1 MMAPC
6 PGGFILNNDATSK
19 QRQPIVAVLGHVD
32 HGKTSILDHIRSLG
46 VNSRSSVMA
55 REAGGIT
62 QHIGATEIPANLLN
76 EVCGDLLGGKKF
88 NSPGLLFIDTP
99 GHHSFTAL
107 RSRGGALA
115 DIAILVIDVMEGC
128 QPQTLESIRI
138 LKQQKTP
145 FVLALNKVDRIHGWN
160 CIPNRSTRKSMQSQS
175 KEVLETFDKKFWELV
190 GKLSEYGFNVDL
202 YSKIKNFTDTIA
214 AVPCSAKEGEGIQ
227 DLLAITIG
235 LAERF
240 LVERLKDVHGHGE
253 GTILELKDEQGLG
266 KTLDL
271 ILYKGTLSK
280 GDEVLL
286 VSQEGPFWSHIKGM
300 FSPRGMSEMRDAG
313 DRWDS
318 VNTVNAAG
326 GIKINGPFF
335 DKVLVGTTLRVFS
348 KEDSRVLQ
356 KVQKLTSDIAR
367 ANADGKLDRVRDL
380 KLQRNN
386 SLELISPEAFQ
397 RFKSAK
403 LESKIS
409 VKLEEEGVVIK
420 SDTLGG
426 LEALAFELDKIEV
439 PIRFATIGEIKK
451 KDVRAAEISNNPLHR
466 VILSFNTA
474 VSKDALLSLEKNK
487 EIKLISG
494 EVIYHIL
501 EKFDDWI
508 ENRKRELSES
518 KRESLVHPG
527 KILLLKDHVF
537 RRNNPAVVG
546 IKVLAGRIQIGQ
558 YLLKLDGKRIGQI
571 RSIRIGEDTIKMAE
585 SGQEV
590 AVAIKGVTIGR
601 NLNEEDILLVDI
613 PSLHASKLQK
623 MDLSS
628 SENEILLELIEIQRK
643 KDHFW
648 GR

>member
-1 MMAPC
+1 MGASV
-6 PGGFILNNDATSK
+6 LTNDNSVK

-46 VNSRSSVMA
+46 LNSQSSVMA

-62 QHIGATEIPANLLN
+62 QHIGATEIPAELLN
-76 EVCGDLLGGKKF
+76 EVCGNLLGGKKF

-107 RSRGGALA
+107 RRRGGALA
-115 DIAILVIDVMEGC
+115 DIAILVIDIMEGC

-145 FVLALNKVDRIHGWN
+145 FVLALNKVDRIHGWESKF
-160 CIPNRSTRKSMQSQS
+160 NRSTALSIKSQS
-175 KEVLETFDKKFWELV
+175 KDSLALFEKKFWDLV
-190 GKLSEYGFNVDL
+190 GNLSEHGFNVDL
-202 YSKIKNFTDTIA
+202 YSKITDFTDTIA

-227 DLLAITIG
+227 DLLAITVG

-240 LVERLKDVHGHGE
+240 LGERLKDVHGDAE

-271 ILYKGTLSK
+271 ILYKGELSK
-280 GDEVLL
+280 GDEILL
-286 VSQEGPFWSHIKGM
+286 VSQDGPFWSHIKGM

-318 VNTVNAAG
+318 VEMVSAAG
-326 GIKINGPFF
+326 GIKINGPNF

-348 KEDSRVLQ
+348 KEDALTLQ
-356 KVQKLTSDIAR
+356 KVQKLTTDIGR
-367 ANADGKLDRVRDL
+367 ANADGKINRVSDL
-380 KLQRNN
+380 KHQR
-386 SLELISPEAFQ
+386 SIILEEISPEAFE

-403 LESKIS
+403 KESKIS
-409 VKLEEEGVVIK
+409 VQLEEEGIIIK

-439 PIRFATIGEIKK
+439 PIRSATIGEIKK
-451 KDVRAAEISNNPLHR
+451 KDIRAAEISANPLHCA
-466 VILSFNTA
+466 ILSFNTSIGKEA
-474 VSKDALLSLEKNK
+474 IEALEKSK
-487 EIKLISG
+487 SIKLIEG
-494 EVIYHIL
+494 KVIYHIL
-501 EKFDDWI
+501 EKFEEWLEI
-508 ENRKRELSES
+508 RERELAEAKRED
-518 KRESLVHPG
+518 LVHPG
-527 KILLLKDHVF
+527 KIKLLKDHIF

-546 IKVLAGRIQIGQ
+546 IRVLGGRIQVGQ
-558 YLLKLDGKRIGQI
+558 NLLKLDGTRVGQI
-571 RSIRIGEDTIKMAE
+571 RSIRTGEDSMKEAE
-585 SGQEV
+585 NGQEV
-590 AVAIKGVTIGR
+590 ALAIKGVTIGR
-601 NLNEEDILLVDI
+601 QVDEEDTLLVDV
-613 PSLHASKLQK
+613 PSSHASKLQK
-623 MDLSS
+623 MDLSA
-628 SENEILLELIEIQRK
+628 SENQILQELIEIHRI

>member
-1 MMAPC
+1 MASDN
-6 PGGFILNNDATSK
+6 FSK

-46 VNSRSSVMA
+46 VNSQSSVMA

-76 EVCGDLLGGKKF
+76 DVCGDLLGGKKF

-115 DIAILVIDVMEGC
+115 DIAILVIDIMEGC

-145 FVLALNKVDRIHGWN
+145 FVLALNKVDRIHGWD
-160 CIPNRSTRKSMQSQS
+160 CKFNRSTAKSLNSQS
-175 KEVLETFDKKFWELV
+175 KETLEIFEKKFWDLI
-190 GKLSEYGFNVDL
+190 GNLSEHGFNIDL
-202 YSKIKNFTDTIA
+202 YSKITDFTDTIA

-227 DLLAITIG
+227 DLLAITVG

-240 LVERLKDVHGHGE
+240 LIERLKDVHGHGE

-271 ILYKGTLSK
+271 ILFKGKLSK

-318 VNTVNAAG
+318 VDTVNAAG
-326 GIKINGPFF
+326 GIKINGPDF
-335 DKVLVGTTLRVFS
+335 DRVLVGTTLRVFS
-348 KEDSRVLQ
+348 KEDSTILQ
-356 KVQKLTSDIAR
+356 KVQKLTADITR
-367 ANADGKLDRVRDL
+367 ANADGKVDRVNDI
-380 KLQRNN
+380 KKQRKIVLD
-386 SLELISPEAFQ
+386 SISNEAFE

-426 LEALAFELDKIEV
+426 LEALAFELEKIDV
-439 PIRFATIGEIKK
+439 PIRSATIGEIKK
-451 KDVRAAEISNNPLHR
+451 RDVRAAEISNEPLHR
-466 VILSFNTA
+466 IILSFNTTL
-474 VSKDALLSLEKNK
+474 SKEASIALDKNK

-494 EVIYHIL
+494 QVIYHIL
-501 EKFDDWI
+501 EKFEEWVEI
-508 ENRKRELSES
+508 RKRELSES
-518 KRESLVHPG
+518 KRENLVHPG
-527 KILLLKDHVF
+527 KILLLKDHIF

-546 IKVLAGRIQIGQ
+546 IKVLGGRIQIGQ
-558 YLLKLDGKRIGQI
+558 YLLNLDGKRIGQI
-571 RSIRIGEDTIKMAE
+571 RSIRIGEESIKMAE
-585 SGQEV
+585 NGQEV

-601 NLNEEDILLVDI
+601 NLDEEDKLLVDI

-623 MDLSS
+623 MDLSA

>member
-1 MMAPC
+1 M
-6 PGGFILNNDATSK
+6 TSEINIE

-46 VNSRSSVMA
+46 VDSQSSVMA

-62 QHIGATEIPANLLN
+62 QHIGATEIPSELLN
-76 EVCGDLLGGKKF
+76 EVCGNLLGGKKF

-115 DIAILVIDVMEGC
+115 DIAILVIDVLEGC

-145 FVLALNKVDRIHGWN
+145 FVLALNKVDRIHGWE
-160 CIPNRSTRKSMQSQS
+160 CKFNRSTAHSMKNQS
-175 KEVLETFDKKFWELV
+175 KEALALFEQKFWELV
-190 GKLSEYGFNVDL
+190 GKLSEQGFNVDL
-202 YSKIKNFTDTIA
+202 YSKISDFTDTIA

-227 DLLAITIG
+227 DLLAITVG

-240 LVERLKDVHGHGE
+240 LGDRLKDVHGEAE

-280 GDEVLL
+280 GDEILL

-313 DRWDS
+313 DRWD
-318 VNTVNAAG
+318 TVETVSAAG
-326 GIKINGPFF
+326 GIKINGPNF

-348 KEDSRVLQ
+348 KDDAAILQ
-356 KVQKLTSDIAR
+356 KVQKLTTDIAR
-367 ANADGKLDRVRDL
+367 ANADGKMERVSDM
-380 KLQRNN
+380 KNQRNIV
-386 SLELISPEAFQ
+386 LEEISAEAFE

-403 LESKIS
+403 MESKIS
-409 VKLEEEGVVIK
+409 VQLEEEGVVIK

-426 LEALAFELDKIEV
+426 LEALAFELEKISV
-439 PIRFATIGEIKK
+439 PIRSATIGEVKK
-451 KDVRAAEISNNPLHR
+451 KDIRAAEISANPLHCA
-466 VILSFNTA
+466 ILSFNTSI
-474 VSKDALLSLEKNK
+474 SKEATEALEKSKN
-487 EIKLISG
+487 INLIEG
-494 EVIYHIL
+494 QVIYHIL
-501 EKFDDWI
+501 EKFEEWMEI
-508 ENRKRELSES
+508 RQRELAES
-518 KRESLVHPG
+518 KREDLVHPG
-527 KILLLKDHVF
+527 KIKLLKDHIF

-546 IKVLAGRIQIGQ
+546 IRVLGGRIKVGQ
-558 YLLKLDGKRIGQI
+558 NLLKLDGKKVGQI
-571 RSIRIGEDTIKMAE
+571 RSIRVGEDSMKEAE
-585 SGQEV
+585 NGQEV
-590 AVAIKGVTIGR
+590 ALAIKGVTIGR
-601 NLNEEDILLVDI
+601 QVDEEDILLVDI
-613 PSLHASKLQK
+613 PSSHASKLQQ
-623 MDLSS
+623 MDLSA
-628 SENEILLELIEIQRK
+628 SENQILQELIEIHRIS
-643 KDHFW
+643 DHFW

>member
-1 MMAPC
+1 
-6 PGGFILNNDATSK
+6 LTSEINFE

-46 VNSRSSVMA
+46 VDSQSSVMA

-62 QHIGATEIPANLLN
+62 QHIGATEIPSELLN
-76 EVCGDLLGGKKF
+76 DVCGDLLGGKKF

-115 DIAILVIDVMEGC
+115 DIAILVIDVLEGC

-145 FVLALNKVDRIHGWN
+145 FVLALNKIDRIHGWE
-160 CIPNRSTRKSMQSQS
+160 CKFNRSTANSMKNQS
-175 KEVLETFDKKFWELV
+175 KESLALFEQKFWELV
-190 GKLSEYGFNVDL
+190 GKLSEHGFNVDL
-202 YSKIKNFTDTIA
+202 YSKISDFTDTIA

-227 DLLAITIG
+227 DLLAITVG

-240 LVERLKDVHGHGE
+240 LGDRLKDVHGEAE

-280 GDEVLL
+280 GDEILL

-313 DRWDS
+313 DRWDN
-318 VNTVNAAG
+318 VETARAAG
-326 GIKINGPFF
+326 GIKINGPNF

-348 KEDSRVLQ
+348 KDDAAILQ
-356 KVQKLTSDIAR
+356 KVQKLTTDIAR
-367 ANADGKLDRVRDL
+367 ANADGKMERVSDM
-380 KLQRNN
+380 KHQRTIV
-386 SLELISPEAFQ
+386 LEEITSEAFE

-403 LESKIS
+403 MESKIS
-409 VKLEEEGVVIK
+409 VQLEEEGVVIK

-426 LEALAFELDKIEV
+426 LEALAFELDKINV
-439 PIRFATIGEIKK
+439 PIRSATIGEIKK
-451 KDVRAAEISNNPLHR
+451 KDIRAAEISANPLYCA
-466 VILSFNTA
+466 ILSFNTSI
-474 VSKDALLSLEKNK
+474 SKEAADALDKSKN
-487 EIKLISG
+487 IKLIEG
-494 EVIYHIL
+494 QVIYHIL
-501 EKFDDWI
+501 EKFEEWMEI
-508 ENRKRELSES
+508 RQRELAES
-518 KRESLVHPG
+518 KREDLVHPG
-527 KILLLKDHVF
+527 KIKLLKDHIF

-546 IKVLAGRIQIGQ
+546 IRVLGGRIKVGQ
-558 YLLKLDGKRIGQI
+558 NLLKLDGKKVGQI
-571 RSIRIGEDTIKMAE
+571 RSIRIGDDSMKEAE
-585 SGQEV
+585 NGQEV
-590 AVAIKGVTIGR
+590 ALAIKGVTIGR
-601 NLNEEDILLVDI
+601 QVDEEDILLVDI
-613 PSLHASKLQK
+613 PSSHASKLQQ
-623 MDLSS
+623 MDLSA
-628 SENEILLELIEIQRK
+628 SENQILQELIEIHRIS
-643 KDHFW
+643 DHFW

>member
-1 MMAPC
+1 MLT
-6 PGGFILNNDATSK
+6 GDDFSK

-46 VNSRSSVMA
+46 VDSQSSVMA

-62 QHIGATEIPANLLN
+62 QHIGATEIPATLLN
-76 EVCGDLLGGKKF
+76 DVCGDLLGGKQF

-115 DIAILVIDVMEGC
+115 DIAILVIDIMEGC

-145 FVLALNKVDRIHGWN
+145 FVLALNKVDRIHGWESVF
-160 CIPNRSTRKSMQSQS
+160 NRSTAKSLKSQS
-175 KEVLETFDKKFWELV
+175 KESLAIFEKKFWELV
-190 GKLSEYGFNVDL
+190 GNLSEHGFNVDL
-202 YSKIKNFTDTIA
+202 YSKITDFTDTIA

-227 DLLAITIG
+227 DLLAITVG

-240 LVERLKDVHGHGE
+240 LVERLKDVHGFGE
-253 GTILELKDEQGLG
+253 GTIIELKDEQGLG

-271 ILYKGTLSK
+271 ILYKGELSK

-286 VSQEGPFWSHIKGM
+286 VSQDGPFWSHIKGM

-318 VNTVNAAG
+318 VEMVSAAG
-326 GIKINGPFF
+326 GIKINGPDF

-348 KEDSRVLQ
+348 KDDSSKLQ
-356 KVQKLTSDIAR
+356 KVQKLTADIAR
-367 ANADGKLDRVRDL
+367 ANADGKMDRVSEI
-380 KLQRNN
+380 KNQR
-386 SLELISPEAFQ
+386 SLALELISPEAFQ

-426 LEALAFELDKIEV
+426 LEALAFELEKIEI
-439 PIRFATIGEIKK
+439 PIRSATIGEVKK
-451 KDVRAAEISNNPLHR
+451 RDIRAAEISNDPLHCA
-466 VILSFNTA
+466 ILSFNTTISREA
-474 VSKDALLSLEKNK
+474 SIALEKNK
-487 EIKLISG
+487 QIKLISG
-494 EVIYHIL
+494 QVIYHIL
-501 EKFDDWI
+501 EQFEEWLEI
-508 ENRKRELSES
+508 RKRELAES
-518 KRESLVHPG
+518 KRENLVHPG
-527 KILLLKDHVF
+527 KIKLLQDHVF

-546 IKVLAGRIQIGQ
+546 IRVLGGRIQVGQ
-558 YLLKLDGKRIGQI
+558 FLLKLDGKRVGQI
-571 RSIRIGEDTIKMAE
+571 RSIRIGEDSMKSAE

-590 AVAIKGVTIGR
+590 AIAIKGVTIGR
-601 NLNEEDILLVDI
+601 NVDEEDILLVDV
-613 PSLHASKLQK
+613 PSSHASKLQK
-623 MDLSS
+623 MDLNA
-628 SENEILLELIEIQRK
+628 SENQILLELIEIQRI

>member
-1 MMAPC
+1 M
-6 PGGFILNNDATSK
+6 TSEINFE

-46 VNSRSSVMA
+46 VDSQSSVMA

-62 QHIGATEIPANLLN
+62 QHIGATEIPSELLN
-76 EVCGDLLGGKKF
+76 DVCGDLLGGKKF

-115 DIAILVIDVMEGC
+115 DIAILVIDVLEGC

-145 FVLALNKVDRIHGWN
+145 FVLALNKIDRIHGWE
-160 CIPNRSTRKSMQSQS
+160 CKFNRSTANSMKNQS
-175 KEVLETFDKKFWELV
+175 KESLALFEQKFWELV
-190 GKLSEYGFNVDL
+190 GKLSEHGFNVDL
-202 YSKIKNFTDTIA
+202 YSKISDFTDTIA

-227 DLLAITIG
+227 DLLAITVG

-240 LVERLKDVHGHGE
+240 LGDRLKDVHGEAE

-280 GDEVLL
+280 GDEILL

-313 DRWDS
+313 DRWDN
-318 VNTVNAAG
+318 VETARAAG
-326 GIKINGPFF
+326 GIKINGPNF

-348 KEDSRVLQ
+348 KDDAAILQ
-356 KVQKLTSDIAR
+356 KVQKLTTDIAR
-367 ANADGKLDRVRDL
+367 ANADGKMERVSDM
-380 KLQRNN
+380 KHQRTIV
-386 SLELISPEAFQ
+386 LEEITSEAFE

-403 LESKIS
+403 MESKIS
-409 VKLEEEGVVIK
+409 VQLEEEGVVIK

-426 LEALAFELDKIEV
+426 LEALAFELDKINV
-439 PIRFATIGEIKK
+439 PIRSATIGEIKK
-451 KDVRAAEISNNPLHR
+451 KDIRAAEISANPLYCA
-466 VILSFNTA
+466 ILSFNTSI
-474 VSKDALLSLEKNK
+474 SKEAADALDKSKN
-487 EIKLISG
+487 IKLIEG
-494 EVIYHIL
+494 QVIYHIL
-501 EKFDDWI
+501 EKFEEWMEI
-508 ENRKRELSES
+508 RQRELAES
-518 KRESLVHPG
+518 KREDLVHPG
-527 KILLLKDHVF
+527 KIKLLKDHIF

-546 IKVLAGRIQIGQ
+546 IRVLGGRIKVGQ
-558 YLLKLDGKRIGQI
+558 NLLKLDGKKVGQI
-571 RSIRIGEDTIKMAE
+571 RSIRIGDDSMKEAE
-585 SGQEV
+585 NGQEV
-590 AVAIKGVTIGR
+590 ALAIKGVTIGR
-601 NLNEEDILLVDI
+601 QVDEEDILLVDI
-613 PSLHASKLQK
+613 PSSHASKLQQ
-623 MDLSS
+623 MDLSA
-628 SENEILLELIEIQRK
+628 SENQILQELIEIHRIS
-643 KDHFW
+643 DHFW

>member
-1 MMAPC
+1 
-6 PGGFILNNDATSK
+6 LTSEINFE

-46 VNSRSSVMA
+46 VDSQSSVMA

-62 QHIGATEIPANLLN
+62 QHIGATEIPSELLN
-76 EVCGDLLGGKKF
+76 DVCGDLLGGKKF

-115 DIAILVIDVMEGC
+115 DIAILVIDVLEGC

-145 FVLALNKVDRIHGWN
+145 FVLALNKIDRIHGWE
-160 CIPNRSTRKSMQSQS
+160 CKFNRSTANSMKNQS
-175 KEVLETFDKKFWELV
+175 KESLALFEQKFWELV
-190 GKLSEYGFNVDL
+190 GKLSEHGFNVDL
-202 YSKIKNFTDTIA
+202 YSKISDFTDTIA

-227 DLLAITIG
+227 DLLAITVG

-240 LVERLKDVHGHGE
+240 LGDRLKDVHGEAE

-280 GDEVLL
+280 GDEILL

-313 DRWDS
+313 DRWDN
-318 VNTVNAAG
+318 VETARAAG
-326 GIKINGPFF
+326 GIKINGPNF

-348 KEDSRVLQ
+348 KDDAAILQ
-356 KVQKLTSDIAR
+356 KVQKLTTDIAR
-367 ANADGKLDRVRDL
+367 ANADGKMERVSDM
-380 KLQRNN
+380 KHQRTIV
-386 SLELISPEAFQ
+386 LEEITSEAFE

-403 LESKIS
+403 MESKIS
-409 VKLEEEGVVIK
+409 VQLEEEGVVIK

-426 LEALAFELDKIEV
+426 LEALAFELDKINV
-439 PIRFATIGEIKK
+439 PIRSATIGEVKK
-451 KDVRAAEISNNPLHR
+451 KDIRAAEISANPLHCA
-466 VILSFNTA
+466 ILSFNTSI
-474 VSKDALLSLEKNK
+474 SKEAADALDKSKN
-487 EIKLISG
+487 IKLIEG
-494 EVIYHIL
+494 QVIYHIL
-501 EKFDDWI
+501 EKFEEWMEI
-508 ENRKRELSES
+508 RQRELAES
-518 KRESLVHPG
+518 KREDLVHPG
-527 KILLLKDHVF
+527 KIKLLKDHIF

-546 IKVLAGRIQIGQ
+546 IRVLGGRIKVGQ
-558 YLLKLDGKRIGQI
+558 KLLKLDGKKVGQI
-571 RSIRIGEDTIKMAE
+571 RSIRIGDDSMKEAE
-585 SGQEV
+585 NGQEV
-590 AVAIKGVTIGR
+590 ALAIKGVTIGR
-601 NLNEEDILLVDI
+601 QVDEEDILLVDI
-613 PSLHASKLQK
+613 PSSHASKLQQ
-623 MDLSS
+623 MDLSA
-628 SENEILLELIEIQRK
+628 SENQILQELIEIHRIS
-643 KDHFW
+643 DHFW

>member
-1 MMAPC
+1 M
-6 PGGFILNNDATSK
+6 TSEINVE

-46 VNSRSSVMA
+46 IDSQSSVMA

-62 QHIGATEIPANLLN
+62 QHIGATEIPSELLN
-76 EVCGDLLGGKKF
+76 EVCGNLLGGKKF

-115 DIAILVIDVMEGC
+115 DIAILVIDVLEGC

-145 FVLALNKVDRIHGWN
+145 FVLALNKIDRIHGWE
-160 CIPNRSTRKSMQSQS
+160 CKFNRSTVHSMKNQS
-175 KEVLETFDKKFWELV
+175 KEALALFEQKFWELV
-190 GKLSEYGFNVDL
+190 GKLSEQGFNVDL
-202 YSKIKNFTDTIA
+202 YSKISDFTDTIA

-227 DLLAITIG
+227 DLLAITVG

-240 LVERLKDVHGHGE
+240 LGDRLKDVHGEAE

-280 GDEVLL
+280 GDEILL

-313 DRWDS
+313 DRWD
-318 VNTVNAAG
+318 TVETVSAAG
-326 GIKINGPFF
+326 GIKINGPNF

-348 KEDSRVLQ
+348 KDDAAILQ
-356 KVQKLTSDIAR
+356 KVQKLTTDIAR
-367 ANADGKLDRVRDL
+367 ANADGKMERVSDM
-380 KLQRNN
+380 KNQRNIV
-386 SLELISPEAFQ
+386 LEEISAEAFE

-403 LESKIS
+403 MESKIS
-409 VKLEEEGVVIK
+409 VQLEEEGVVIK

-426 LEALAFELDKIEV
+426 LEALAFELEKISV
-439 PIRFATIGEIKK
+439 PIRSATIGEVKK
-451 KDVRAAEISNNPLHR
+451 KDIRAAEISADPLHCA
-466 VILSFNTA
+466 ILSFNTSI
-474 VSKDALLSLEKNK
+474 SKEAAEALEKSKN
-487 EIKLISG
+487 INLIEG
-494 EVIYHIL
+494 QVIYHIL
-501 EKFDDWI
+501 EKFEEWMEI
-508 ENRKRELSES
+508 RQRELAES
-518 KRESLVHPG
+518 KREDLVHPG
-527 KILLLKDHVF
+527 KIKLLKDHVF

-546 IKVLAGRIQIGQ
+546 IRVLGGRIKVGQ
-558 YLLKLDGKRIGQI
+558 NLLKLDGKKVGQI
-571 RSIRIGEDTIKMAE
+571 RSIRIGEDSMKEAE
-585 SGQEV
+585 NGQEV
-590 AVAIKGVTIGR
+590 ALAIKGVTIGR
-601 NLNEEDILLVDI
+601 QVDEEDILLVDI
-613 PSLHASKLQK
+613 PSSHASKLQQ
-623 MDLSS
+623 MDLSA
-628 SENEILLELIEIQRK
+628 SENQILQELIEIHRIR
-643 KDHFW
+643 DHFW

>member
-1 MMAPC
+1 LGASV
-6 PGGFILNNDATSK
+6 LTNDNSVK

-46 VNSRSSVMA
+46 LNSQSSVMA

-62 QHIGATEIPANLLN
+62 QHIGATEIPAELLN
-76 EVCGDLLGGKKF
+76 EVCGNLLGGKKF

-107 RSRGGALA
+107 RRRGGALA
-115 DIAILVIDVMEGC
+115 DIAILVIDIMEGC

-145 FVLALNKVDRIHGWN
+145 FVLALNKVDRIHGWESKF
-160 CIPNRSTRKSMQSQS
+160 NRSTALSIKSQS
-175 KEVLETFDKKFWELV
+175 KDSLALFEKKFWDLV
-190 GKLSEYGFNVDL
+190 GNLSEHGFNVDL
-202 YSKIKNFTDTIA
+202 YSKITDFTDTIA

-227 DLLAITIG
+227 DLLAITVG

-240 LVERLKDVHGHGE
+240 LGERLKDVHGDAE

-271 ILYKGTLSK
+271 ILYKGELSK
-280 GDEVLL
+280 GDEILL
-286 VSQEGPFWSHIKGM
+286 VSQDGPFWSHIKGM

-318 VNTVNAAG
+318 VEMVSAAG
-326 GIKINGPFF
+326 GIKINGPNF

-348 KEDSRVLQ
+348 KEDALTLQ
-356 KVQKLTSDIAR
+356 KVQKLTTDIGR
-367 ANADGKLDRVRDL
+367 ANADGKINRVSDL
-380 KLQRNN
+380 KHQR
-386 SLELISPEAFQ
+386 SIILEEISPEAFE

-403 LESKIS
+403 KESKIS
-409 VKLEEEGVVIK
+409 VQLEEEGIIIK

-439 PIRFATIGEIKK
+439 PIRSATIGEIKK
-451 KDVRAAEISNNPLHR
+451 KDIRAAEISANPLHCA
-466 VILSFNTA
+466 ILSFNTSIGKEA
-474 VSKDALLSLEKNK
+474 IEALEKSK
-487 EIKLISG
+487 SIKLIEG
-494 EVIYHIL
+494 KVIYHIL
-501 EKFDDWI
+501 EKFEEWLEI
-508 ENRKRELSES
+508 RERELAEAKRED
-518 KRESLVHPG
+518 LVHPG
-527 KILLLKDHVF
+527 KIKLLKDHIF

-546 IKVLAGRIQIGQ
+546 IRVLGGRIQVGQ
-558 YLLKLDGKRIGQI
+558 NLLKLDGTRVGQI
-571 RSIRIGEDTIKMAE
+571 RSIRTGEDSMKEAE
-585 SGQEV
+585 NGQEV
-590 AVAIKGVTIGR
+590 ALAIKGVTIGR
-601 NLNEEDILLVDI
+601 QVDEEDTLLVDV
-613 PSLHASKLQK
+613 PSSHASKLQK
-623 MDLSS
+623 MDLSA
-628 SENEILLELIEIQRK
+628 SENQILQELIEIHRI

>member
-1 MMAPC
+1 M
-6 PGGFILNNDATSK
+6 TSEINIE

-46 VNSRSSVMA
+46 VDSQSSVMA

-62 QHIGATEIPANLLN
+62 QHIGATEIPSELLN
-76 EVCGDLLGGKKF
+76 EVCGNLLGGKKF

-115 DIAILVIDVMEGC
+115 DIAILVIDVLEGC

-145 FVLALNKVDRIHGWN
+145 FVLALNKVDRIHGWE
-160 CIPNRSTRKSMQSQS
+160 CKFNRSTAHSMKNQS
-175 KEVLETFDKKFWELV
+175 KEALALFEQKFWELV
-190 GKLSEYGFNVDL
+190 GKLSEQGFNVDL
-202 YSKIKNFTDTIA
+202 YSKISDFTDTIA

-227 DLLAITIG
+227 DLLAITVG

-240 LVERLKDVHGHGE
+240 LGDRLKDVHGEAE

-280 GDEVLL
+280 GDEILL

-313 DRWDS
+313 DRWD
-318 VNTVNAAG
+318 TVETVSAAG
-326 GIKINGPFF
+326 GIKINGPNF

-348 KEDSRVLQ
+348 KDDAAILQ
-356 KVQKLTSDIAR
+356 KVQKLTTDIAR
-367 ANADGKLDRVRDL
+367 ANADGKMERVSDM
-380 KLQRNN
+380 KNQRNIV
-386 SLELISPEAFQ
+386 LEEISAEAFE

-403 LESKIS
+403 MESKIS
-409 VKLEEEGVVIK
+409 VQLEEEGVVIK

-426 LEALAFELDKIEV
+426 LEALAFELEKISV
-439 PIRFATIGEIKK
+439 PIRSATIGEVKK
-451 KDVRAAEISNNPLHR
+451 KDIRAAEISANPLHCA
-466 VILSFNTA
+466 ILSFNTSI
-474 VSKDALLSLEKNK
+474 SKEATEALEKSKN
-487 EIKLISG
+487 INLIEG
-494 EVIYHIL
+494 QVIYHIL
-501 EKFDDWI
+501 EKFEEWMEI
-508 ENRKRELSES
+508 RQRELAES
-518 KRESLVHPG
+518 KREDLVHPG
-527 KILLLKDHVF
+527 KIKLLKDHVF

-546 IKVLAGRIQIGQ
+546 IRVLGGRIKVGQ
-558 YLLKLDGKRIGQI
+558 NLLKLDGKKVGQI
-571 RSIRIGEDTIKMAE
+571 RSIRVGEDSMKEAE
-585 SGQEV
+585 NGQEV
-590 AVAIKGVTIGR
+590 ALAIKGVTIGR
-601 NLNEEDILLVDI
+601 QVDEEDILLVDI
-613 PSLHASKLQK
+613 PSSHASKLQQ
-623 MDLSS
+623 MDLSA
-628 SENEILLELIEIQRK
+628 SENQILQELIEIHRIS
-643 KDHFW
+643 DHFW

>member
-1 MMAPC
+1 
-6 PGGFILNNDATSK
+6 LTSEINMG

-46 VNSRSSVMA
+46 VDSQSSVMA

-62 QHIGATEIPANLLN
+62 QHIGATEIPSELLN
-76 EVCGDLLGGKKF
+76 DVCGDLLGGKKF

-115 DIAILVIDVMEGC
+115 DIAILVIDVLEGC

-145 FVLALNKVDRIHGWN
+145 FVLALNKVDRIHGWE
-160 CIPNRSTRKSMQSQS
+160 CKFNRSTANSMKNQS
-175 KEVLETFDKKFWELV
+175 KESLALFEQKFWELV
-190 GKLSEYGFNVDL
+190 GKLSEHGFNVDL
-202 YSKIKNFTDTIA
+202 YSKISDFTDTIA

-227 DLLAITIG
+227 DLLAITVG

-240 LVERLKDVHGHGE
+240 LGDRLKDVHGEAE

-280 GDEVLL
+280 GDEILL

-313 DRWDS
+313 DRWDNVETAS
-318 VNTVNAAG
+318 AAG
-326 GIKINGPFF
+326 GIKINGPNF

-348 KEDSRVLQ
+348 KDDAAILQ
-356 KVQKLTSDIAR
+356 KVQKLTTDIAR
-367 ANADGKLDRVRDL
+367 ANADGKMERVSDM
-380 KLQRNN
+380 KHQRTIA
-386 SLELISPEAFQ
+386 LEEISSEAFE

-403 LESKIS
+403 MESKIS
-409 VKLEEEGVVIK
+409 VQLEEEGVVIK

-426 LEALAFELDKIEV
+426 LEALAFELDKINV
-439 PIRFATIGEIKK
+439 PIRSATIGEVKK
-451 KDVRAAEISNNPLHR
+451 KDIRAAEISANPLHCA
-466 VILSFNTA
+466 ILSFNTSI
-474 VSKDALLSLEKNK
+474 SKEASDALDKSKN
-487 EIKLISG
+487 IKLIEG
-494 EVIYHIL
+494 QVIYHIL
-501 EKFDDWI
+501 EKFEEWMEI
-508 ENRKRELSES
+508 RQRELAES
-518 KRESLVHPG
+518 KREDLVHPG
-527 KILLLKDHVF
+527 KIKLLKDHIF

-546 IKVLAGRIQIGQ
+546 IRVLGGRIKVGQ
-558 YLLKLDGKRIGQI
+558 NLLKLDGKKVGQI
-571 RSIRIGEDTIKMAE
+571 RSIRIGDDSMKEAE
-585 SGQEV
+585 NGQEV
-590 AVAIKGVTIGR
+590 ALAIKGVTIGR
-601 NLNEEDILLVDI
+601 QVDEEDILLVDI
-613 PSLHASKLQK
+613 PSSHASKLQQ
-623 MDLSS
+623 MDLSA
-628 SENEILLELIEIQRK
+628 SENQILQELIEIHRIS
-643 KDHFW
+643 DHFW

>member
-1 MMAPC
+1 MLT
-6 PGGFILNNDATSK
+6 GDDFSK

-46 VNSRSSVMA
+46 VDSQSSVMA

-76 EVCGDLLGGKKF
+76 EVCGNLLGGKQF

-115 DIAILVIDVMEGC
+115 DIAILVIDIMEGC

-145 FVLALNKVDRIHGWN
+145 FVLALNKVDRIHGWDSVY
-160 CIPNRSTRKSMQSQS
+160 NRSTAKSLKSQS
-175 KEVLETFDKKFWELV
+175 KESLAIFEKKFWELV
-190 GKLSEYGFNVDL
+190 GNLSEHGFNVDL
-202 YSKIKNFTDTIA
+202 YSKITDFTDTIA

-227 DLLAITIG
+227 DLLAITVG

-240 LVERLKDVHGHGE
+240 LVERLRDVHGFGE

-271 ILYKGTLSK
+271 ILYKGALSK

-286 VSQEGPFWSHIKGM
+286 VSQDGPFWSHIKGM

-318 VNTVNAAG
+318 VEKVSAAG
-326 GIKINGPFF
+326 GIKINGPDF
-335 DKVLVGTTLRVFS
+335 DRVLVGTTLRVFS
-348 KEDSRVLQ
+348 KDDSSKLQ
-356 KVQKLTSDIAR
+356 KVQKLTADIAR
-367 ANADGKLDRVRDL
+367 ANADGKMDRVSEI
-380 KLQRNN
+380 KNQR
-386 SLELISPEAFQ
+386 SLALELISTEAFE

-426 LEALAFELDKIEV
+426 LEALAFELEKMEI
-439 PIRFATIGEIKK
+439 PIRSATIGEVKK
-451 KDVRAAEISNNPLHR
+451 RDVRAAEISNEPLHC
-466 VILSFNTA
+466 VILSFNTTI
-474 VSKDALLSLEKNK
+474 SKEALNALEKN
-487 EIKLISG
+487 G
-494 EVIYHIL
+494 
-501 EKFDDWI
+501 
-508 ENRKRELSES
+508 
-518 KRESLVHPG
+518 
-527 KILLLKDHVF
+527 
-537 RRNNPAVVG
+537 
-546 IKVLAGRIQIGQ
+546 
-558 YLLKLDGKRIGQI
+558 
-571 RSIRIGEDTIKMAE
+571 
-585 SGQEV
+585 
-590 AVAIKGVTIGR
+590 
-601 NLNEEDILLVDI
+601 
-613 PSLHASKLQK
+613 
-623 MDLSS
+623 
-628 SENEILLELIEIQRK
+628 
-643 KDHFW
+643 
-648 GR
+648 

>member
-1 MMAPC
+1 MT
-6 PGGFILNNDATSK
+6 NDNSVK

-46 VNSRSSVMA
+46 LNSQSSVMA

-62 QHIGATEIPANLLN
+62 QHIGATEIPAELLN
-76 EVCGDLLGGKKF
+76 EVCGNLLGGKKF

-107 RSRGGALA
+107 RRRGGALA
-115 DIAILVIDVMEGC
+115 DIAILVIDIMEGC

-145 FVLALNKVDRIHGWN
+145 FVLALNKVDRIHGWESKF
-160 CIPNRSTRKSMQSQS
+160 NRSTALSIKSQS
-175 KEVLETFDKKFWELV
+175 KDSLALFEKKFWDLV
-190 GKLSEYGFNVDL
+190 GNLSEHGFNVDL
-202 YSKIKNFTDTIA
+202 YSKITDFTDTIA

-227 DLLAITIG
+227 DLLAITVG

-240 LVERLKDVHGHGE
+240 LGERLKDVHGDAE

-271 ILYKGTLSK
+271 ILYKGELSK
-280 GDEVLL
+280 GDEILL
-286 VSQEGPFWSHIKGM
+286 VSQDGPFWSHIKGM

-318 VNTVNAAG
+318 VEMVSAAG
-326 GIKINGPFF
+326 GIKINGPNF

-348 KEDSRVLQ
+348 KEDALTLQ
-356 KVQKLTSDIAR
+356 KVQKLTTDIGR
-367 ANADGKLDRVRDL
+367 ANADGKINRVSDL
-380 KLQRNN
+380 KHQR
-386 SLELISPEAFQ
+386 SIILEEISPEAFE

-403 LESKIS
+403 KESKIS
-409 VKLEEEGVVIK
+409 VQLEEEGIIIK

-439 PIRFATIGEIKK
+439 PIRSATIGEIKK
-451 KDVRAAEISNNPLHR
+451 KDIRAAEISANPLHCA
-466 VILSFNTA
+466 ILSFNTSIGKEA
-474 VSKDALLSLEKNK
+474 IEALEKSK
-487 EIKLISG
+487 SIKLIEG
-494 EVIYHIL
+494 KVIYHIL
-501 EKFDDWI
+501 EKFEEWLEI
-508 ENRKRELSES
+508 RERELAEAKRED
-518 KRESLVHPG
+518 LVHPG
-527 KILLLKDHVF
+527 KIKLLKDHIF

-546 IKVLAGRIQIGQ
+546 IRVLGGRIQVGQ
-558 YLLKLDGKRIGQI
+558 NLLKLDGTRVGQI
-571 RSIRIGEDTIKMAE
+571 RSIRTGEDSMKEAE
-585 SGQEV
+585 NGQEV
-590 AVAIKGVTIGR
+590 ALAIKGVTIGR
-601 NLNEEDILLVDI
+601 QVDEEDTLLVDV
-613 PSLHASKLQK
+613 PSSHASKLQK
-623 MDLSS
+623 MDLSA
-628 SENEILLELIEIQRK
+628 SENQILQELIEIHRI

>member
-1 MMAPC
+1 
-6 PGGFILNNDATSK
+6 LTSEINFE

-46 VNSRSSVMA
+46 VDSQSSVMA

-62 QHIGATEIPANLLN
+62 QHIGATEIPSELLN
-76 EVCGDLLGGKKF
+76 DVCGDLLGGKKF

-115 DIAILVIDVMEGC
+115 DIAILVIDVLEGC

-145 FVLALNKVDRIHGWN
+145 FVLALNKIDRIHGWE
-160 CIPNRSTRKSMQSQS
+160 CKFNRSTANSMKNQS
-175 KEVLETFDKKFWELV
+175 KESLALFEQKFWELV
-190 GKLSEYGFNVDL
+190 GKLSEHGFNVDL
-202 YSKIKNFTDTIA
+202 YSKISDFTDTIA

-227 DLLAITIG
+227 DLLAITVG

-240 LVERLKDVHGHGE
+240 LGDRLKDVHGEAE

-280 GDEVLL
+280 GDEILL

-313 DRWDS
+313 DRWDN
-318 VNTVNAAG
+318 VETARAAG
-326 GIKINGPFF
+326 GIKINGPNF

-348 KEDSRVLQ
+348 KDDAAILQ
-356 KVQKLTSDIAR
+356 KVQKLTTDIAR
-367 ANADGKLDRVRDL
+367 ANADGKMERVSDM
-380 KLQRNN
+380 KHQRTIV
-386 SLELISPEAFQ
+386 LEEITSEAFE

-403 LESKIS
+403 MESKIS
-409 VKLEEEGVVIK
+409 VQLEEEGVVIK

-426 LEALAFELDKIEV
+426 LEALAFELDKINV
-439 PIRFATIGEIKK
+439 PIRSATIGEVKK
-451 KDVRAAEISNNPLHR
+451 KDIRAAEISANPLHCA
-466 VILSFNTA
+466 ILSFNTSI
-474 VSKDALLSLEKNK
+474 SKEAADALDKSKN
-487 EIKLISG
+487 IKLIEG
-494 EVIYHIL
+494 QVIYHIL
-501 EKFDDWI
+501 EKFEEWMEI
-508 ENRKRELSES
+508 RQRELAES
-518 KRESLVHPG
+518 KREDLVHPG
-527 KILLLKDHVF
+527 KIKLLKDHIF

-546 IKVLAGRIQIGQ
+546 IRVLGGRIKVGQ
-558 YLLKLDGKRIGQI
+558 NLLKLDGKKVGQI
-571 RSIRIGEDTIKMAE
+571 RSIRIGDDSMKEAE
-585 SGQEV
+585 NGQEV
-590 AVAIKGVTIGR
+590 ALAIKGVTIGR
-601 NLNEEDILLVDI
+601 QVDEEDILLVDI
-613 PSLHASKLQK
+613 PSSHASKLQQ
-623 MDLSS
+623 MDLSA
-628 SENEILLELIEIQRK
+628 SENQILQELIEIHRIS
-643 KDHFW
+643 DHFW

>member
-1 MMAPC
+1 M
-6 PGGFILNNDATSK
+6 TSEINFE

-46 VNSRSSVMA
+46 VDSQSSVMA

-62 QHIGATEIPANLLN
+62 QHIGATEIPSELLN
-76 EVCGDLLGGKKF
+76 DVCGDLLGGKKF

-115 DIAILVIDVMEGC
+115 DIAILVIDVLEGC

-145 FVLALNKVDRIHGWN
+145 FVLALNKIDRIHGWE
-160 CIPNRSTRKSMQSQS
+160 CKFNRSTANSMKNQS
-175 KEVLETFDKKFWELV
+175 KESLALFEQKFWELV
-190 GKLSEYGFNVDL
+190 GKLSEHGFNVDL
-202 YSKIKNFTDTIA
+202 YSKISDFTDTIA

-227 DLLAITIG
+227 DLLAITVG

-240 LVERLKDVHGHGE
+240 LGDRLKDVHGEAE

-280 GDEVLL
+280 GDEILL

-313 DRWDS
+313 DRWDN
-318 VNTVNAAG
+318 VETARAAG
-326 GIKINGPFF
+326 GIKINGPNF

-348 KEDSRVLQ
+348 KDDAAILQ
-356 KVQKLTSDIAR
+356 KVQKLTTDIAR
-367 ANADGKLDRVRDL
+367 ANADGKMERVSDM
-380 KLQRNN
+380 KHQRTIV
-386 SLELISPEAFQ
+386 LEEITSEAFE

-403 LESKIS
+403 MESKIS
-409 VKLEEEGVVIK
+409 VQLEEEGVVIK

-426 LEALAFELDKIEV
+426 LEALAFELDKINV
-439 PIRFATIGEIKK
+439 PIRSATIGEVKK
-451 KDVRAAEISNNPLHR
+451 KDIRAAEISANPLHCA
-466 VILSFNTA
+466 ILSFNTSI
-474 VSKDALLSLEKNK
+474 SKEAADALDKSKN
-487 EIKLISG
+487 IKLIEG
-494 EVIYHIL
+494 QVIYHIL
-501 EKFDDWI
+501 EKFEEWMEI
-508 ENRKRELSES
+508 RQRELAES
-518 KRESLVHPG
+518 KREDLVHPG
-527 KILLLKDHVF
+527 KIKLLKDHIF

-546 IKVLAGRIQIGQ
+546 IRVLGGRIKVGQ
-558 YLLKLDGKRIGQI
+558 KLLKLDGKKVGQI
-571 RSIRIGEDTIKMAE
+571 RSIRIGDDSMKEAE
-585 SGQEV
+585 NGQEV
-590 AVAIKGVTIGR
+590 ALAIKGVTIGR
-601 NLNEEDILLVDI
+601 QVDEEDILLVDI
-613 PSLHASKLQK
+613 PSSHASKLQQ
-623 MDLSS
+623 MDLSA
-628 SENEILLELIEIQRK
+628 SENQILQELIEIHRIS
-643 KDHFW
+643 DHFW

>member
-1 MMAPC
+1 MLT
-6 PGGFILNNDATSK
+6 GDDFSK

-46 VNSRSSVMA
+46 VDSQSSVMA

-62 QHIGATEIPANLLN
+62 QHIGATEIPATLLN
-76 EVCGDLLGGKKF
+76 DVCGDLLGGKQF

-115 DIAILVIDVMEGC
+115 DIAILVIDIMEGC

-145 FVLALNKVDRIHGWN
+145 FVLALNKVDRIHGWESVF
-160 CIPNRSTRKSMQSQS
+160 NRSTAKSLKSQS
-175 KEVLETFDKKFWELV
+175 KESLAIFEKKFWELV
-190 GKLSEYGFNVDL
+190 GNLSEHGFNVDL
-202 YSKIKNFTDTIA
+202 YSKITDFTDTIA

-227 DLLAITIG
+227 DLLAITVG

-240 LVERLKDVHGHGE
+240 LVERLKDVHGFGE
-253 GTILELKDEQGLG
+253 GTIIELKDEQGLG

-271 ILYKGTLSK
+271 ILYKGELSK

-286 VSQEGPFWSHIKGM
+286 VSQDGPFWSHIKGM

-318 VNTVNAAG
+318 VEMVSAAG
-326 GIKINGPFF
+326 GIKINGPDF

-348 KEDSRVLQ
+348 KDDSSKLQ
-356 KVQKLTSDIAR
+356 KVQKLTADIAR
-367 ANADGKLDRVRDL
+367 ANADGKMDRVSEI
-380 KLQRNN
+380 KNQR
-386 SLELISPEAFQ
+386 SLALELISPEAFQ

-426 LEALAFELDKIEV
+426 LEALAFELEKIEI
-439 PIRFATIGEIKK
+439 PIRSATIGEVKK
-451 KDVRAAEISNNPLHR
+451 RDIRAAEISNDPLHCA
-466 VILSFNTA
+466 ILSFNTTISREA
-474 VSKDALLSLEKNK
+474 SIALEKNK
-487 EIKLISG
+487 QIKLISG
-494 EVIYHIL
+494 QVIYHIL
-501 EKFDDWI
+501 EQFEEWLEI
-508 ENRKRELSES
+508 RKRELAES
-518 KRESLVHPG
+518 KRENLVHPG
-527 KILLLKDHVF
+527 KIKLLQDHVF

-546 IKVLAGRIQIGQ
+546 IRVLGGRIQVGQ
-558 YLLKLDGKRIGQI
+558 FLLKLDGKRVGQI
-571 RSIRIGEDTIKMAE
+571 RSIRIGEDSMKTAE

-590 AVAIKGVTIGR
+590 ALAIKGVTIGR
-601 NLNEEDILLVDI
+601 NVEEEDILLVDV
-613 PSLHASKLQK
+613 PSSHASKLQK
-623 MDLSS
+623 MDLNA
-628 SENEILLELIEIQRK
+628 SENQILLELIEIQRI

>member
-1 MMAPC
+1 
-6 PGGFILNNDATSK
+6 LTNDNSVK

-46 VNSRSSVMA
+46 LNSQSSVMA

-62 QHIGATEIPANLLN
+62 QHIGATEIPAELLN
-76 EVCGDLLGGKKF
+76 EVCGNLLGGKKF

-107 RSRGGALA
+107 RRRGGALA
-115 DIAILVIDVMEGC
+115 DIAILVIDIMEGC

-145 FVLALNKVDRIHGWN
+145 FVLALNKVDRIHGWESKF
-160 CIPNRSTRKSMQSQS
+160 NRSTALSIKSQS
-175 KEVLETFDKKFWELV
+175 KDSLALFEKKFWDLV
-190 GKLSEYGFNVDL
+190 GNLSEHGFNVDL
-202 YSKIKNFTDTIA
+202 YSKITDFTDTIA

-227 DLLAITIG
+227 DLLAITVG

-240 LVERLKDVHGHGE
+240 LGERLKDVHGDAE

-271 ILYKGTLSK
+271 ILYKGELSK
-280 GDEVLL
+280 GDEILL
-286 VSQEGPFWSHIKGM
+286 VSQDGPFWSHIKGM

-318 VNTVNAAG
+318 VEMVSAAG
-326 GIKINGPFF
+326 GIKINGPNF

-348 KEDSRVLQ
+348 KEDALTLQ
-356 KVQKLTSDIAR
+356 KVQKLTTDIGR
-367 ANADGKLDRVRDL
+367 ANADGKINRVSDL
-380 KLQRNN
+380 KHQR
-386 SLELISPEAFQ
+386 SIILEEISPEAFE

-403 LESKIS
+403 KESKIS
-409 VKLEEEGVVIK
+409 VQLEEEGIIIK

-439 PIRFATIGEIKK
+439 PIRSATIGEIKK
-451 KDVRAAEISNNPLHR
+451 KDIRAAEISANPLHCA
-466 VILSFNTA
+466 ILSFNTSIGKEA
-474 VSKDALLSLEKNK
+474 IEALEKSK
-487 EIKLISG
+487 SIKLIEG
-494 EVIYHIL
+494 KVIYHIL
-501 EKFDDWI
+501 EKFEEWLEI
-508 ENRKRELSES
+508 RERELAEAKRED
-518 KRESLVHPG
+518 LVHPG
-527 KILLLKDHVF
+527 KIKLLKDHIF

-546 IKVLAGRIQIGQ
+546 IRVLGGRIQVGQ
-558 YLLKLDGKRIGQI
+558 NLLKLDGTRVGQI
-571 RSIRIGEDTIKMAE
+571 RSIRTGEDSMKEAE
-585 SGQEV
+585 NGQEV
-590 AVAIKGVTIGR
+590 ALAIKGVTIGR
-601 NLNEEDILLVDI
+601 QVDEEDTLLVDV
-613 PSLHASKLQK
+613 PSSHASKLQK
-623 MDLSS
+623 MDLSA
-628 SENEILLELIEIQRK
+628 SENQILQELIEIHRI

>member
-1 MMAPC
+1 MLT
-6 PGGFILNNDATSK
+6 GDDFSK

-46 VNSRSSVMA
+46 VDSQSSVMA

-76 EVCGDLLGGKKF
+76 EVCGNLLGGKQF

-115 DIAILVIDVMEGC
+115 DIAILVIDIMEGC

-145 FVLALNKVDRIHGWN
+145 FVLALNKVDRIHGWDSVY
-160 CIPNRSTRKSMQSQS
+160 NRSTAKSLKSQS
-175 KEVLETFDKKFWELV
+175 KESLAIFEKKFWELV
-190 GKLSEYGFNVDL
+190 GNLSEHGFNVDL
-202 YSKIKNFTDTIA
+202 YSKITDFTDTIA

-227 DLLAITIG
+227 DLLAITVG

-240 LVERLKDVHGHGE
+240 LVERLRDVHGFGE

-271 ILYKGTLSK
+271 ILYKGALSK

-286 VSQEGPFWSHIKGM
+286 VSQDGPFWSHIKGM

-318 VNTVNAAG
+318 VEKVSAAG
-326 GIKINGPFF
+326 GIKINGPDF
-335 DKVLVGTTLRVFS
+335 DRVLVGTTLRVFS
-348 KEDSRVLQ
+348 KDDSSKLQ
-356 KVQKLTSDIAR
+356 KVQKLTADIAR
-367 ANADGKLDRVRDL
+367 ANADGKMDRVSEI
-380 KLQRNN
+380 KNQR
-386 SLELISPEAFQ
+386 SLALELISTEAFE

-426 LEALAFELDKIEV
+426 LEALAFELEKMEI
-439 PIRFATIGEIKK
+439 PIRSATIGEVKK
-451 KDVRAAEISNNPLHR
+451 RDVRAAEISNEPLHC
-466 VILSFNTA
+466 VILSFNTTI
-474 VSKDALLSLEKNK
+474 SKEALNALEKNK
-487 EIKLISG
+487 QIKLISG
-494 EVIYHIL
+494 QVIYHIL
-501 EKFDDWI
+501 EQFEEWLEI
-508 ENRKRELSES
+508 RNRELAES

-527 KILLLKDHVF
+527 KIKLLQDHVF

-546 IKVLAGRIQIGQ
+546 IRVLGGRIQVGQ

-571 RSIRIGEDTIKMAE
+571 RSIRIGDDSMKAAE

-590 AVAIKGVTIGR
+590 ALAIKGVTIGR
-601 NLNEEDILLVDI
+601 NVDEEDTLLVDV
-613 PSLHASKLQK
+613 PSSHASKLQK
-623 MDLSS
+623 MDLNA
-628 SENEILLELIEIQRK
+628 SENEILMELIEIQRI